1 MSVNRSGT
9 KVSSSEILRRS
20 AFSPMKFGLFS
31 DQALRRLGRDTELVI
46 YPGQSHGIRR
56 PTFQRD
62 RYERY
67 LDWYDR
73 YVK

>member
-1 MSVNRSGT
+1 MVGEEDWN
-9 KVSSSEILRRS
+9 VPALNSEQLY
-20 AFSPMKFGLFS
+20 
-31 DQALRRLGRDTELVI
+31 QALRRLGRDTELVI

-56 PTFQRD
+56 PTYHRD

>member
-1 MSVNRSGT
+1 MVGEEDWN
-9 KVSSSEILRRS
+9 VPALNSEQLY
-20 AFSPMKFGLFS
+20 
-31 DQALRRLGRDTELVI
+31 QALRRLGRDTELVI

-56 PTFQRD
+56 PTYQRD

>member
-1 MSVNRSGT
+1 MVGEEDWN
-9 KVSSSEILRRS
+9 VPALNSEQLY
-20 AFSPMKFGLFS
+20 
-31 DQALRRLGRDTELVI
+31 QALRRLGRDTELVI

-56 PTFQRD
+56 PTYQRD

-73 YVK
+73 YVKQ